1 VIAVLIFGSRN
12 LPERRPVWT
21 VLNGIAAWR
30 ADPAEPILVIEG
42 GCPTGADLFAK
53 EWAEGSPWPN
63 IHHKQYPPDRRA
75 YRQPPLLRAQRPH
88 PTSPGGLD
96 GQRSAGLVLAAYCP
110 TVGRAHREILSL
122 EPRGRCRRR
131 TPLPGLPDP

>member
-1 VIAVLIFGSRN
+1 VDDVIAVLIFGSRN

-63 IHHKQYPPDRRA
+63 IHHKQYPPDRR
-75 YRQPPLLRAQRPH
+75 R
-88 PTSPGGLD
+88 TD
-96 GQRSAGLVLAAYCP
+96 N
-110 TVGRAHREILSL
+110 
-122 EPRGRCRRR
+122 RRFYER
-131 TPLPGLPDP
+131 NVRIPLPQADWTVSGQPAWCWPHTVRPWAERTGRF